1 MQNEFN
7 TATLPL
13 CPMTN
18 EICNGESCILFN
30 LKLGK
35 CMLPRVTNCLFS
47 IEREVKELRRELHGT
62 SQKATG

>member
-1 MQNEFN
+1 MQNK
-7 TATLPL
+7 

-18 EICNGESCILFN
+18 EICNGESCILWN

-47 IEREVKELRRELHGT
+47 IEREVKELRRELHEDKVT
-62 SQKATG
+62 QSV